1 MNNVQ
6 REVGRAMLRQLS
18 GFRGYPKAIRLSD
31 GNFDAQGEGRFVDCL
46 CEISLS
52 VEHALAI
59 IESFDS
65 EFPTIREMRDVALNL
80 RPRFERKA
88 DERKEWE
95 SKYGPPDPAFSAGI
109 LGAAIASTSFDPA
122 ARKRQ
127 HEDERRAMLWQAIR
141 DSIYYTETS
150 DGRREL
156 AEIDDKDER
165 INAFKFWR
173 LAANRNEKNHPAEFT
188 AFRAELAEKGW
199 DALMQYN
206 WARGT
211 FPPTARRREINSAPI
226 PGAITQSDINREL
239 RAQGRMREP
248 GEDD

>member
-1 MNNVQ
+1 MNNLQ

-18 GFRGYPKAIRLSD
+18 GFRGYPKAIRLPD
-31 GNFDAQGEGRFVDCL
+31 GNFDSQGEGRFVDCL

-52 VEHALAI
+52 VEHALAV
-59 IESFDS
+59 IESFDG

-95 SKYGPPDPAFSAGI
+95 AKYGKPDPAFADSI
-109 LGAAIASTSFDPA
+109 LSVAKADPV
-122 ARKRQ
+122 ARRYH
-127 HEDERRAMLWQAIR
+127 HEEELRAMLWQAIR
-141 DSIYYTETS
+141 DSIYYTENP

-156 AEIDDKDER
+156 VQIDDDDER

-173 LAANRNEKNHPAEFT
+173 IAAKRNGRNHPSEFA
-188 AFRAELAEKGW
+188 AFRAELAERGW
-199 DALMQYN
+199 DALMEYD
-206 WARGT
+206 WARGK
-211 FPPTARRREINSAPI
+211 FPPAAQRRTLPALAV